1 MSGKRAAGVGAA
13 AGNAIDLGPGA
24 PATGDGRRARRALAA
39 LNFFMA
45 DMQAGIGPFLGVFL
59 QQRGWQTGPIG
70 TVMTAGGIAGMAMTV
85 PAGAFIDHTPHKRW
99 VVVITGICTVLASF
113 LLLWSQ
119 AFVVVAGSQVATA
132 IAGAAIGPAVAG
144 ITLGVVRQRGFN
156 AQNGRN
162 QAWNHAG
169 NMIGAGLSGWLG
181 WRFGMPA
188 IFFLAAAF
196 GVVAIIAVLS
206 IPERAIDHRAAR
218 GLEHDH
224 AAPDDPGTG
233 DGQAEGFRELLRNKP
248 LLILAAALACFHLGN
263 GAMLPLYGLA
273 VVGMGK
279 GDPAM
284 FTATTVMVA
293 QAVMIVASL
302 VAMKL
307 ADRRGYWLVLL
318 ISFAALP
325 LRGLLAGTFIEHW
338 GVWPVQALDGIG
350 AGLQSVAVP
359 GLIACLLDGSGRVNV
374 GQGAVMTVQGWAPVS
389 PRDRRL
395 ARADAGLPRHV
406 PDPGR
411 FCPGQPGAVDRLC
424 RHAAPGLRDWR
435 IPAMSA
441 AMPSANGAIWA
452 IATLSTAGVIARPMR
467 WPEWIWAV
475 TGAALLVL
483 TGLLPVADAGTAIG
497 KGLDVYLFLTG
508 MMLLS
513 EAARQHGVFDWIAA
527 AAVNH
532 ARGSRAR
539 LFTLVY
545 ATGALVTTFLSN
557 DATAVVLTPAVFAVA
572 RQARA
577 EPLPLLFAC
586 ALIANA
592 ASFVLP
598 ISNPANLVLYGGHM
612 PPLGP
617 GSRLSRC
624 RRSPRSAPRM
634 RCCAGPSGMT
644 CKAPAPRRSPG
655 PRCRAPEKQPC
666 SPSRSP
672 PAC

>member
-1 MSGKRAAGVGAA
+1 MGAA
-13 AGNAIDLGPGA
+13 AATDNADR
-24 PATGDGRRARRALAA
+24 RRATRALQA

-85 PAGAFIDHTPHKRW
+85 PAGAFIDHTAHKRW

-169 NMIGAGLSGWLG
+169 NLVGAGLSGWLG

-196 GVVAIIAVLS
+196 GVMAITAVLS

-218 GLEHDH
+218 GLEPEHQ
-224 AAPDDPGTG
+224 ATA
-233 DGQAEGFRELLRNKP
+233 DGQAEGFRELLSNKP

-263 GAMLPLYGLA
+263 GAMLPLYGMA

-307 ADRRGYWLVLL
+307 AHRRGYWLVLL
-318 ISFAALP
+318 VSFAALP
-325 LRGLLAGTFIEHW
+325 LRGLLAGAFIEHW

-359 GLIACLLDGSGRVNV
+359 GLIACLLDGTGRVNV
-374 GQGAVMTVQGWAPVS
+374 GQGAVMTVQGVGASLS
-389 PRDRRL
+389 PAIGGWL
-395 ARADAGLPRHV
+395 AQMLGY
-406 PDPGR
+406 
-411 FCPGQPGAVDRLC
+411 
-424 RHAAPGLRDWR
+424 HATFFILGGFAL
-435 IPAMSA
+435 ASLA
-441 AMPSANGAIWA
+441 
-452 IATLSTAGVIARPMR
+452 L
-467 WPEWIWAV
+467 WI
-475 TGAALLVL
+475 GF
-483 TGLLPVADAGTAIG
+483 AGT
-497 KGLDVYLFLTG
+497 L
-508 MMLLS
+508 
-513 EAARQHGVFDWIAA
+513 R
-527 AAVNH
+527 
-532 ARGSRAR
+532 
-539 LFTLVY
+539 
-545 ATGALVTTFLSN
+545 
-557 DATAVVLTPAVFAVA
+557 P
-572 RQARA
+572 
-577 EPLPLLFAC
+577 AC
-586 ALIANA
+586 A
-592 ASFVLP
+592 AS
-598 ISNPANLVLYGGHM
+598 
-612 PPLGP
+612 
-617 GSRLSRC
+617 
-624 RRSPRSAPRM
+624 
-634 RCCAGPSGMT
+634 AGRP
-644 CKAPAPRRSPG
+644 
-655 PRCRAPEKQPC
+655 
-666 SPSRSP
+666 
-672 PAC
+672 